1 MQRVLTLVLCLTL
14 IACGQSSSDPAQ
26 VAQQYW
32 AAVQQA
38 DKASQDEL
46 TAPTE
51 PSASMSVF
59 SGEMTM
65 ESDKVR
71 EIRFGEP
78 IAEAERARVPTTIIP
93 EPDAQG
99 GSPEVAEISFD
110 TQLVKVGGE
119 WKVDKA
125 VTDKNMM
132 GAAFAAAMAAMGE
145 AFGEGMKGAVE
156 GIGEALTEGM
166 QGLAEGLAE
175 GMSEGLDIIEESA
188 NQLDS
193 QAQQQ
198 AYVPPVVLPA
208 RVNGAIR
215 GTEVQL
221 SSAEWSNTLA
231 IYEGDGWG
239 FNPSL
244 LIFLFLKDGELPE
257 DRTITVS
264 AGDQSYNNPHV
275 HYRWADPENGDIKTE
290 IVTRDYD
297 LVLKLGKAVDRRVSG
312 EIEFAVPGEATKVS
326 GSFEIDL
333 GEPTDS

>member
-1 MQRVLTLVLCLTL
+1 MQRVLPLILSLTL
-14 IACGQSSSDPAQ
+14 IACGDSRSDPAQ
-26 VAQQYW
+26 VAQHYW
-32 AAVQQA
+32 DAIRQGDKTAIEQLSAAV
-38 DKASQDEL
+38 EP
-46 TAPTE
+46 TANV
-51 PSASMSVF
+51 SVF
-59 SGEMTM
+59 SGEMKM
-65 ESDKVR
+65 DADKVS
-71 EIRFGEP
+71 EVRFGEP
-78 IAEAERARVPTTIIP
+78 MAEAERARVPTTIIP
-93 EPDAQG
+93 KPDAEG
-99 GSPEVAEISFD
+99 ANPGVAEISFE
-110 TQLVKVGGE
+110 TQLVKVGAE
-119 WKVDKA
+119 WKVDRA

-145 AFGEGMKGAVE
+145 AFGEGMKEAVE

-166 QGLAEGLAE
+166 EGLAEGLAE
-175 GMSEGLDIIEESA
+175 GMSEGLDIVGGSV
-188 NQLDS
+188 NQRDS
-193 QAQQQ
+193 QHQQQ

-221 SSAEWSNTLA
+221 SSAEWSNALA

-244 LIFLFLKDGELPE
+244 LIFLFLKDGELPQ

-275 HYRWADPENGDIKTE
+275 HYRWSAPRSDKIETE

-297 LVLKLGKAVDRRVSG
+297 MLLKLGKASDGRVSG
-312 EIEFAVPGEATKVS
+312 EIEFSVPGEDTRVA

-333 GEPTDS
+333 GE